1 MPPPSLTEIAYSHL
15 QPSINLGLDESKF
28 WEMTIAEI
36 IRYQEGAIWR
46 MKQKAQFDYALAN
59 LIGISSARMMSSDV
73 NYPPIEDAYPNLFEK
88 TKEEDEPEDIV
99 VQNSVNRFMEFALR
113 HNAMM
118 KGENKEA

>member
-1 MPPPSLTEIAYSHL
+1 
-15 QPSINLGLDESKF
+15 
-28 WEMTIAEI
+28 MTIAEI

-73 NYPPIEDAYPNLFEK
+73 NYPPIEDAYPDLFEK
-88 TKEEDEPEDIV
+88 PKQDEKVEEDIV